1 MLNVITVEEAIEI
14 LKNNFSGIAKAE
26 TVYIDEAVGRITAED
41 IESGEDVPSFSR
53 STMDGYALCAADTYG
68 SGESMPAMLDIA
80 GEIFMGER
88 AEITLER
95 GKCVK
100 ISTGGMLPDE
110 ADAVIPVEN
119 TDEDCGMCLTYKSV
133 SPFENVTK
141 KGDDIKRGEC
151 IIKKGTVLSPAHI
164 GLLASV
170 GKSAVSVVNLP
181 AVGIISTG
189 NEIIGIDEKLTEGK
203 IREVNSHLLSA
214 LCSSYGCEVKFF
226 GTVKDEYDE
235 ILSAVKSAL
244 RESDIVLVSGG
255 SSAGTKDM
263 TVKVIE
269 AVGEVFAH
277 GLAMKPGKP
286 TIIGRA
292 DGKAVFGLPGHPAAC
307 YFVTEIIVKRLI
319 DILLGRNEKNNS
331 KTYRT
336 AENISSNHGR
346 EEYIC
351 VKTDGE
357 TAVPVYGKSGLLSTL
372 CESDGYIRIDRN
384 REGLKKGETVEVFSF
399 GGNYEA

>member
-1 MLNVITVEEAIEI
+1 MLNVITTDEAVKI
-14 LKNNFSGIAKAE
+14 LRNNFKKSEKKE
-26 TVYIDEAVGRITAED
+26 SVYIDEALGRITAED
-41 IESGEDVPSFSR
+41 VKSSEDVPSFSR

-80 GEIFMGER
+80 GEILMGER

-100 ISTGGMLPDE
+100 ISTGGMLPDG

-119 TDEDCGMCLTYKSV
+119 TEEGNGECLVYKSV
-133 SPFENVTK
+133 SLFENVTK

-151 IIKKGTVLSPAHI
+151 IIKKGTVLSAAHV

-170 GKSAVSVVNLP
+170 GKSAVSVVRLP

-214 LCSSYGCEVKFF
+214 LCRSYGCEVKFF

-307 YFVTEIIVKRLI
+307 YFVTEIIVKKLI
-319 DILLGRNEKNNS
+319 NILLGKEEKQK
-331 KTYRT
+331 KTT
-336 AENISSNHGR
+336 CILTENISSNNGR
-346 EEYIC
+346 EDYVC
-351 VKTDGE
+351 VKTDDNGN
-357 TAVPVYGKSGLLSTL
+357 AAPVYGKSGLISTL
-372 CESDGYIRIDRN
+372 CEADGYIKIDRN
-384 REGLKKGETVEVFSF
+384 CEGLKKGEAVTV
-399 GGNYEA
+399 YPLR